1 MWRDNVWYR
10 GMRPRL
16 KPVGLDWANFQV
28 MHSTHATL
36 GHELGIDPKIS
47 AD

>member
-16 KPVGLDWANFQV
+16 RPVGLDCANFQV

>member
-10 GMRPRL
+10 GIRPRL

-28 MHSTHATL
+28 MRRTHATL